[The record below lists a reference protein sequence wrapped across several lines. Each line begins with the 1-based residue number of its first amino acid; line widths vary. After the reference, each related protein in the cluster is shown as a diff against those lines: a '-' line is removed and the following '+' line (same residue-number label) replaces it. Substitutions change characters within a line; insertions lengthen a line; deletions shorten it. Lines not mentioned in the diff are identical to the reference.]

1 MPDNGA
7 YGNVWNVVRGGLV
20 IGQVIATSF
29 ADAQQIARDVYGA
42 GARPSAL
49 ADPSEDR
56 VA

>member
-20 IGQVIATSF
+20 IGQVIASSF
-29 ADAQQIARDVYGA
+29 ADAQQIARDIYGA

-49 ADPSEDR
+49 VHDLEDR
-56 VA
+56 IA